1 MSDTLS
7 LRDQLALDRTH
18 LANIRTLLAF
28 TRTGIY
34 FIFTGAGIFYLIKK
48 PGLFW
53 LGWIAVVLGA
63 GIILIGLVNYLRTK
77 QRVGRLYN

>member
-1 MSDTLS
+1 MPDTLS

-28 TRTGIY
+28 ARTGIY

-53 LGWIAVVLGA
+53 LGWIAVLLGFC
-63 GIILIGLVNYLRTK
+63 IILIGLVNYLRTK